1 MAAHAG
7 HTAETLRRA
16 ADPRSHASARR
27 ARHRLTRSQPAPA
40 PHSQPPVPCAS
51 SQPPAPCASPQPR
64 HGKEDMWSPQ
74 SDVLDDSTLSQTQ
87 NVRPMD
93 GWLPPP
99 PPTPPR
105 TAPRARATGLSV
117 TPRRH
122 RPTRVN
128 CGRRLHALP
137 RDTTR
142 RRRAP
147 ARRGG
152 PPHRFP
158 LPSIGK
164 PEKYLAGHTPF
175 APHALAGA
183 ALLSRRAPLP
193 RIGTLIEGRCARAR

>member
-27 ARHRLTRSQPAPA
+27 ARHRLTRTQPAPA
-40 PHSQPPVPCAS
+40 PTTNPLR
-51 SQPPAPCASPQPR
+51 QPPAPCASPQPR

-87 NVRPMD
+87 KRTTH
-93 GWLPPP
+93 GWLAPSPPS
-99 PPTPPR
+99 PTPPR

-117 TPRRH
+117 TLRRH

-152 PPHRFP
+152 PPTRFP

-183 ALLSRRAPLP
+183 ALLSRRAPLS
-193 RIGTLIEGRCARAR
+193 RIVTLRCARAG